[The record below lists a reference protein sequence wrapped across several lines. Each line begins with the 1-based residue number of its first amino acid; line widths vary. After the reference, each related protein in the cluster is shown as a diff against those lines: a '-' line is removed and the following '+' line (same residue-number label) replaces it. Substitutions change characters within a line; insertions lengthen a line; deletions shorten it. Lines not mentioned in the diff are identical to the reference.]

1 MRWKLLLPLGIGLGL
16 GWPSAGWT
24 HGARIDYRT
33 QEAIEIQA
41 LYDTGE
47 PLAAAQVTIY
57 APEDPSSAW
66 LTGTTDTQGRFWFR
80 PDPDQPG
87 NWEVTVR
94 QSGHGDI
101 VVIPIEDGDLDVGAD
116 PEPGAGSE
124 GILMG
129 SSAAVLTPLQR
140 GLMAGSIL
148 WGCVGTALFFSR
160 SRS

>member
-1 MRWKLLLPLGIGLGL
+1 MRWKLLLPLVLGLGL
-16 GWPSAGWT
+16 GWPAAGWT

-47 PLAAAQVTIY
+47 PLADAQVTIY
-57 APEDPSSAW
+57 APEDPASAW
-66 LTGTTDTQGRFWFR
+66 LTGTTDAQGRFWFR

-101 VVIPIEDGDLDVGAD
+101 LVIPTEEVDLETVG
-116 PEPGAGSE
+116 EPGSAAE
-124 GILMG
+124 ATLTG
-129 SSAAVLTPLQR
+129 SSAAALTPLQK
-140 GLMAGSIL
+140 GVMVGSIL